1 MVAPKRSESRRRLCT
16 AEDIQRLPLL
26 KALVDRGHAIGMI
39 AGLNSAQLEERLGI
53 QEQAD
58 AGSGSGSVRKRSASC
73 WLLVIG
79 EVLHQQFAQR
89 DFVSG
94 TEMVASY
101 GSLEEADGWSG
112 EPVDVVL
119 IECATLF
126 DETIL
131 MVQSLTKRVGALRAV
146 IVYQFI
152 QQGTERKIDQGIS
165 GISGISALPAPVDAH
180 ELQVVLQ
187 ANVSLATRAALPLP
201 SAATGEHIP
210 PRKFADKQFAQ
221 ASQTST
227 TIGCEC
233 PQHLGNLL
241 TSLAAFEK
249 YSSECESRNAE
260 DEALHRFLHRTTAQA
275 RSMMGRVLQEVID
288 TEGLAI

>member
-146 IVYQFI
+146 IVYQFT
-152 QQGTERKIDQGIS
+152 QQGTERKIDQRDQRDQRPACAGRRS
-165 GISGISALPAPVDAH
+165 RVAGGSPGQCVSRHPGSASIAVGCDRRTYPAKEIH
-180 ELQVVLQ
+180 
-187 ANVSLATRAALPLP
+187 
-201 SAATGEHIP
+201 G
-210 PRKFADKQFAQ
+210 
-221 ASQTST
+221 
-227 TIGCEC
+227 
-233 PQHLGNLL
+233 
-241 TSLAAFEK
+241 
-249 YSSECESRNAE
+249 
-260 DEALHRFLHRTTAQA
+260 
-275 RSMMGRVLQEVID
+275 
-288 TEGLAI
+288 